1 MIRQWWMYDV
11 LRKENSNLLL
21 KNSNIIIN
29 FILTIH
35 TRLLRSKHRVKV
47 RMNKRPTAHRT
58 GERWL
63 GNVSKGP
70 RVWAKAQ
77 APLLY
82 STRYAVVQYLI
93 SNTNRESSGVLS
105 LKIRVQLS
113 NEQVLVFKYYNTYFY
128 NIFLFTHFYN
138 I

>member
-1 MIRQWWMYDV
+1 MIHQWWMYDV

-35 TRLLRSKHRVKV
+35 TRLLRSKHGVKV

-63 GNVSKGP
+63 GNV
-70 RVWAKAQ
+70 RALECRQ
-77 APLLY
+77 RRRHHY
-82 STRYAVVQYLI
+82 STGKVLI
-93 SNTNRESSGVLS
+93 LHEFVSS
-105 LKIRVQLS
+105 
-113 NEQVLVFKYYNTYFY
+113 EFKNSGT
-128 NIFLFTHFYN
+128 IV
-138 I
+138 